1 MKKVTVDLNYIE
13 FETMDLA
20 GQNENYPHS
29 GLWMVKIKKG
39 NADLRFIDKS
49 TTTNW
54 CIAPES
60 TCNGV
65 FDYKEPEIVHTVEPK
80 KQYDGD
86 FILEFSRILLNRK

>member
-1 MKKVTVDLNYIE
+1 MKTVNIDYTE
-13 FETMDLA
+13 FETMELA

-39 NADLRFIDKS
+39 GSDLRFVDKA
-49 TTTNW
+49 TITNY
-54 CIAPES
+54 CIAPDFI
-60 TCNGV
+60 CNGI
-65 FDYKEPEIVHTVEPK
+65 FDYKEPTITAPIEAK

>member
-1 MKKVTVDLNYIE
+1 MKRLTVDLNYID
-13 FETMDLA
+13 FETMELA

-39 NADLRFIDKS
+39 GSDLRFVDKA

-54 CIAPES
+54 CVAPES
-60 TCNGV
+60 ICNGI
-65 FDYKEPEIVHTVEPK
+65 FDYKEPEQQKEIK
-80 KQYDGD
+80 KQFDGD